1 MSFLDRIMKALI
13 LGLVIAGLLTL
24 LVLVRSMDGFE
35 DTPTSAASASSVGSD
50 PPVGNPNA
58 QPQNFLDKSLWKDR
72 IANKPPPA
80 GVDITGEVV
89 YAPVDLAADIGN
101 IKNELANIMMNQP
114 ADITSSVQQQILPLV
129 GAALRQNGFPMTDE
143 SYGLSCTR

>member
-35 DTPTSAASASSVGSD
+35 DAPASASASSVGSD

-58 QPQNFLDKSLWKDR
+58 QPQNFLDKSLWTDR

>member
-1 MSFLDRIMKALI
+1 MKAWI
-13 LGLVIAGLLTL
+13 LGLVIAGLMIL
-24 LVLVRSMDGFE
+24 LVLLRPTDGFE
-35 DTPTSAASASSVGSD
+35 DAPASASAD

-72 IANKPPPA
+72 IPNKPPPA

-114 ADITSSVQQQILPLV
+114 ADITSAVQQQLLPLV
-129 GAALRQNGFPMTDE
+129 GDALRQNGFPMTDE
-143 SYGLSCTR
+143 SYGLSCTN

>member
-1 MSFLDRIMKALI
+1 MSFRSREHMKALI
-13 LGLVIAGLLTL
+13 LGLVIAGLMIL
-24 LVLVRSMDGFE
+24 LVLLRPTDGFE
-35 DTPTSAASASSVGSD
+35 DAPASASAD

-80 GVDITGEVV
+80 GVDSTGEVV

-114 ADITSSVQQQILPLV
+114 ADITSAVQQQLLPLV
-129 GAALRQNGFPMTDE
+129 GDALRQNGFPMTDE
-143 SYGLSCTR
+143 SYGLSCTN

>member
-1 MSFLDRIMKALI
+1 MKALI

-35 DTPTSAASASSVGSD
+35 DTPAASSAASAPSVGSD

-143 SYGLSCTR
+143 TYG

>member
-1 MSFLDRIMKALI
+1 MKALI
-13 LGLVIAGLLTL
+13 LGLVIAGLMIL
-24 LVLVRSMDGFE
+24 LVLLRPTDGFE
-35 DTPTSAASASSVGSD
+35 DAPTAAPASAD

-114 ADITSSVQQQILPLV
+114 ADITSAVQQQLLPLV
-129 GAALRQNGFPMTDE
+129 GDALRQNGFPMTDE
-143 SYGLSCTR
+143 SYGLSCSN

>member
-1 MSFLDRIMKALI
+1 MKALI

-35 DTPTSAASASSVGSD
+35 DTPSASASAPSVVAD

-114 ADITSSVQQQILPLV
+114 ADITSAVQQQLLPLV
-129 GAALRQNGFPMTDE
+129 GDALRQNGFPMTDE
-143 SYGLSCTR
+143 SYGLSCSN

>member
-1 MSFLDRIMKALI
+1 MKALI
-13 LGLVIAGLLTL
+13 LGLVIAGLLAL

-35 DTPTSAASASSVGSD
+35 DTPASSAPSAPSAPSVVAD

-143 SYGLSCTR
+143 SYGCT

>member
-1 MSFLDRIMKALI
+1 MSFLNRIMKALI
-13 LGLVIAGLLTL
+13 LGLAIAGLLAL
-24 LVLVRSMDGFE
+24 LVLVRSIDGFE
-35 DTPTSAASASSVGSD
+35 DAPAASAPSVVSD

-101 IKNELANIMMNQP
+101 IKNQLNNIMMNQP
-114 ADITSSVQQQILPLV
+114 ADITSAVQQQLLPLV
-129 GAALRQNGFPMTDE
+129 GDALRQNGFPMTDE
-143 SYGLSCTR
+143 TYGCT

>member
-1 MSFLDRIMKALI
+1 MI
-13 LGLVIAGLLTL
+13 L
-24 LVLVRSMDGFE
+24 LVLFRPTDGFE
-35 DTPTSAASASSVGSD
+35 DAPTASAASSD

-72 IANKPPPA
+72 IANRPPPA

-101 IKNELANIMMNQP
+101 IKNQLNNIMMNQP

>member
-1 MSFLDRIMKALI
+1 MKAWI
-13 LGLVIAGLLTL
+13 LGLVIAGLMIL
-24 LVLVRSMDGFE
+24 LVLLRPTDGFE
-35 DTPTSAASASSVGSD
+35 DAPASSASAD

-72 IANKPPPA
+72 IANRPPPA

-114 ADITSSVQQQILPLV
+114 ADITSAVQQQMLPLV

-143 SYGLSCTR
+143 SYGPSCSN

>member
-1 MSFLDRIMKALI
+1 MTALI
-13 LGLVIAGLLTL
+13 LGLVITGLLIL
-24 LVLVRSMDGFE
+24 LVLVRSIDGFE
-35 DTPTSAASASSVGSD
+35 DAPVVPTASSASSVVSD

-143 SYGLSCTR
+143 SYGCT

>member
-1 MSFLDRIMKALI
+1 MKALI

-35 DTPTSAASASSVGSD
+35 DTPSAASAPSVGSD

-143 SYGLSCTR
+143 TYGCA

>member
-1 MSFLDRIMKALI
+1 MKALI

-35 DTPTSAASASSVGSD
+35 DAPASASAAPAD

-72 IANKPPPA
+72 IANRPPPA

-114 ADITSSVQQQILPLV
+114 ADITSAVQQQLLPLV
-129 GAALRQNGFPMTDE
+129 GDALRQNGFPMTDE
-143 SYGLSCTR
+143 SYGLSCTN

>member
-1 MSFLDRIMKALI
+1 MKALI
-13 LGLVIAGLLTL
+13 LGLVIAGLMIL
-24 LVLVRSMDGFE
+24 LVLFRPTDGFE
-35 DTPTSAASASSVGSD
+35 DTPAASSGSASAPSD

-72 IANKPPPA
+72 ISNKPPPA

-101 IKNELANIMMNQP
+101 IKNQLNNIMMNQP
-114 ADITSSVQQQILPLV
+114 ADITSAVQQQMLPLV

-143 SYGLSCTR
+143 SYGLSCSN

>member
-1 MSFLDRIMKALI
+1 MKAWI
-13 LGLVIAGLLTL
+13 LGLVIAGLMIL
-24 LVLVRSMDGFE
+24 LVLLRPTDGFE
-35 DTPTSAASASSVGSD
+35 DAPASSASSAPSASAD

-114 ADITSSVQQQILPLV
+114 ADITSAVQQQLLPLV
-129 GAALRQNGFPMTDE
+129 GDALRQNGFPMTDE
-143 SYGLSCTR
+143 SYGLSCSN

>member
-1 MSFLDRIMKALI
+1 MKALI
-13 LGLVIAGLLTL
+13 LGLVIAGLMIL
-24 LVLVRSMDGFE
+24 LVLFRPTDGFE
-35 DTPTSAASASSVGSD
+35 DTPASSD

-101 IKNELANIMMNQP
+101 IKNQLNNIMMNQP
-114 ADITSSVQQQILPLV
+114 ADITSAVQQQMLPLV

-143 SYGLSCTR
+143 SYGLSCTD

>member
-1 MSFLDRIMKALI
+1 MTALI
-13 LGLVIAGLLTL
+13 LGLVITGLLIL
-24 LVLVRSMDGFE
+24 LVLVRSIDGFE
-35 DTPTSAASASSVGSD
+35 DAPVVPTVSSASSVVSD

-143 SYGLSCTR
+143 SYGCT

>member
-1 MSFLDRIMKALI
+1 MKALI

-35 DTPTSAASASSVGSD
+35 DTPASSVVSD

-143 SYGLSCTR
+143 SYGLSCSN

>member
-1 MSFLDRIMKALI
+1 MKALI

-35 DTPTSAASASSVGSD
+35 DVPAPSASAD

-101 IKNELANIMMNQP
+101 IKNQLNNIMMNQP
-114 ADITSSVQQQILPLV
+114 ADITSSVQQQMLPLV
-129 GAALRQNGFPMTDE
+129 GDALRQNGFPMTDE
-143 SYGLSCTR
+143 RYGCA

>member
-1 MSFLDRIMKALI
+1 MTALI
-13 LGLVIAGLLTL
+13 LGLVILGLMAL
-24 LVLVRSMDGFE
+24 LMLVRPTDGFE
-35 DTPTSAASASSVGSD
+35 DAAASD

-101 IKNELANIMMNQP
+101 IKNQLNNIMMNQP
-114 ADITSSVQQQILPLV
+114 ADITSAVQQQMLPLV

-143 SYGLSCTR
+143 SYGLSCSN

>member
-1 MSFLDRIMKALI
+1 MKALI

-24 LVLVRSMDGFE
+24 LVLVRSIDGFE
-35 DTPTSAASASSVGSD
+35 DAPAASSAASAD

-143 SYGLSCTR
+143 SYGPSCSN

>member
-1 MSFLDRIMKALI
+1 MSFLNRIMKALI

-35 DTPTSAASASSVGSD
+35 DAPASASAD

-114 ADITSSVQQQILPLV
+114 ADITSAVQQQMLPLV

-143 SYGLSCTR
+143 SYGPSCSN

>member
-13 LGLVIAGLLTL
+13 LGLVIAGLLAL
-24 LVLVRSMDGFE
+24 LLLVRSMGGFE
-35 DTPTSAASASSVGSD
+35 DAPASAASAD

-101 IKNELANIMMNQP
+101 IKNQLNNIMMNQP
-114 ADITSSVQQQILPLV
+114 ADITSSVQQQMLPLV
-129 GAALRQNGFPMTDE
+129 GDALRQNGFPMTDE
-143 SYGLSCTR
+143 SYGLSCSN

>member
-1 MSFLDRIMKALI
+1 MKALI
-13 LGLVIAGLLTL
+13 LGLVIAGLMIL
-24 LVLVRSMDGFE
+24 LVLLRPTDGFE
-35 DTPTSAASASSVGSD
+35 DAPASASAD

-80 GVDITGEVV
+80 GVDSTGEVV

-114 ADITSSVQQQILPLV
+114 ADITSAVQQQLLPLV
-129 GAALRQNGFPMTDE
+129 GDALRQNGFPMTDE
-143 SYGLSCTR
+143 SYGLSCTN

>member
-1 MSFLDRIMKALI
+1 MTALL
-13 LGLVIAGLLTL
+13 LGLVILGLMVL
-24 LVLVRSMDGFE
+24 LMLVRSTDGFE
-35 DTPTSAASASSVGSD
+35 DAASSD

-72 IANKPPPA
+72 IPNKPPTA

-89 YAPVDLAADIGN
+89 YAPVDLAADIGH
-101 IKNELANIMMNQP
+101 IKNQLNNIMLNQP
-114 ADITSSVQQQILPLV
+114 ADITATVQQQILPLV

-143 SYGLSCTR
+143 TYGQYR

>member
-1 MSFLDRIMKALI
+1 MI
-13 LGLVIAGLLTL
+13 LGLVITGLLIL
-24 LVLVRSMDGFE
+24 LVLVRSIDGFE
-35 DTPTSAASASSVGSD
+35 DAPVVPTVSSASSVVSD

-72 IANKPPPA
+72 IPNKPPPA

-143 SYGLSCTR
+143 SYGCT

>member
-1 MSFLDRIMKALI
+1 MSFLNRKMKALI
-13 LGLVIAGLLTL
+13 LGLVIAGLLVL

-35 DTPTSAASASSVGSD
+35 DAPASASAD

-89 YAPVDLAADIGN
+89 YAPVDLAADIGH
-101 IKNELANIMMNQP
+101 IKNQLNNLMLNQP
-114 ADITSSVQQQILPLV
+114 ADITATVQQQILPLV

-143 SYGLSCTR
+143 SYGLSCTN